1 VLKRNQ
7 KLSNIT
13 QRLRKLASAQ
23 DMKKYK
29 IPNDCKEIIFHEID
43 NSLWALLSSLKQD
56 CFGNWR
62 IEWEE
67 EKLEEIN
74 D

>member
-1 VLKRNQ
+1 
-7 KLSNIT
+7 
-13 QRLRKLASAQ
+13 
-23 DMKKYK
+23 MKKYK